1 MTGNFLRKHAFGE
14 PRTWK
19 TQIATGADRQLYL
32 VPWASPFFGKAYLTH
47 LILTNTTATA
57 ALVKLWDEH
66 IGFAGMNAAK
76 RGDNA
81 NNNLAFQVP
90 ASGQVDVQLDEFFQA
105 GLAMTTTQTVQ
116 AYCELEVIG
125 N

>member
-1 MTGNFLRKHAFGE
+1 
-14 PRTWK
+14 
-19 TQIATGADRQLYL
+19 
-32 VPWASPFFGKAYLTH
+32 
-47 LILTNTTATA
+47 
-57 ALVKLWDEH
+57 
-66 IGFAGMNAAK
+66 MNAAK

-81 NNNLAFQVP
+81 NNNIAFQVP